1 MNTIEIFQIF
11 LIVVLLLVPF
21 IIVRNKNYCRKDTEI
36 KSIQV
41 TIPTA
46 IFVASILI
54 MDEIKI
60 IENPFIKI
68 IIATSIYFAVI
79 LYNKNFYKKY
89 IYKNI
94 NTDRK

>member
-11 LIVVLLLVPF
+11 LIAVLLLIPF
-21 IIVRNKNYCRKDTEI
+21 IIVRNKNYCRKDGEI

-60 IENPFIKI
+60 IENPFMKVLIAICIYFTVFYIIKI
-68 IIATSIYFAVI
+68 ILSKVY
-79 LYNKNFYKKY
+79 
-89 IYKNI
+89 
-94 NTDRK
+94 

>member
-11 LIVVLLLVPF
+11 LIAVLLLVPF

-60 IENPFIKI
+60 IENPLMKVITAICIYFIIFYIIKI
-68 IIATSIYFAVI
+68 FYQKSIKI
-79 LYNKNFYKKY
+79 
-89 IYKNI
+89 
-94 NTDRK
+94 

>member
-1 MNTIEIFQIF
+1 MSAIEIFQIF
-11 LIVVLLLVPF
+11 LIAVLLLVPF

-54 MDEIKI
+54 MNEIKI
-60 IENPFIKI
+60 IENPFMKV
-68 IIATSIYFAVI
+68 IIAMSIYFAVFYI
-79 LYNKNFYKKY
+79 IKTFHQKSVKNV
-89 IYKNI
+89 
-94 NTDRK
+94 NTDQK